1 MSVFGGSHCGPAKK
15 LSLGSL
21 YPDDKQLPWARIRV
35 TRRTTTTLLGER
47 RQSFGPSRLLLSRL
61 VVLSSLRTDLCRN
74 IRDGAGRSDSRRSIV
89 LCGKE
94 WEVFQSRFL
103 DAPTRALKRDGR
115 GVEGN
120 PQIGVLGA

>member
-1 MSVFGGSHCGPAKK
+1 MAQPKSCLWVVC
-15 LSLGSL
+15 
-21 YPDDKQLPWARIRV
+21 
-35 TRRTTTTLLGER
+35 TRTTSNSPGPESESLDEQRRLFLGEG
-47 RQSFGPSRLLLSRL
+47 RQSSGPSRLLLSRL
-61 VVLSSLRTDLCRN
+61 VVLSPLRTDLCRN